1 MKDLTKIVL
10 LSDSR
15 ALIAQARIAWA
26 QIKEDAP
33 KRRALPRRP
42 GIGIKAHEESQYA
55 HRFWW
60 LQIGQALAFGK
71 RTSRSDPAYHKWL
84 KENGLDGI
92 PRPARMDAIWFA
104 KNIQTLG
111 ELPDGLATP
120 GTIRQ
125 WAYKRDHPDPA
136 PAPETP
142 PTESAQRDLRQVQET
157 TPPSEAP
164 SALGLQVAANLAD
177 MQRVA
182 DLMLEASMHMLRS
195 MDLIHEITQV
205 LKGSNNGRQ

>member
-1 MKDLTKIVL
+1 MKDLSNVEP

-15 ALIAQARIAWA
+15 KLVSQARIAWA

-33 KRRALPRRP
+33 KRRALPRRL
-42 GIGIKAHEESQYA
+42 GFGIKTHAESQYA

-60 LQIGQALAFGK
+60 LQVGQALAFGK
-71 RTSRSDPAYHKWL
+71 RTTRSDPAYHKWL

-92 PRPARMDAIWFA
+92 PRSARQDAIWFA
-104 KNIQTLG
+104 KNIKTLG
-111 ELPDGLATP
+111 DLPDGLATP

-125 WAYKRDHPDPA
+125 WAYKRDHPKPA

-142 PTESAQRDLRQVQET
+142 PIESAQHDLREAMET
-157 TPPSEAP
+157 PQQSEAL
-164 SALGLQVAANLAD
+164 SALGQQVASNLVD

-195 MDLIHEITQV
+195 IDLIHEMTQV
-205 LKGSNNGRQ
+205 LKGSNNGR